1 MAKPRGRKQASVKK
15 STKPKRVIKSKQT
28 KPKSRPKT
36 KVEKPF
42 KAEEKLKSFQSGVR
56 QSVSA
61 VDSLCKTV
69 DDVVPP
75 DIQEAGVNAVQG
87 WIGGITGM
95 GVGLLMK
102 GKKKLCSKASV
113 MSKSY

>member
-1 MAKPRGRKQASVKK
+1 MTKQQ
-15 STKPKRVIKSKQT
+15 R
-28 KPKSRPKT
+28 KSRKRALAIAKKITKKPKT
-36 KVEKPF
+36 KKTF
-42 KAEEKLKSFQSGVR
+42 AAESKLKAVKKTVKN
-56 QSVSA
+56 SVGA
-61 VDSLCKTV
+61 IDSLCKTI

-75 DIQEAGVNAVQG
+75 DVQEAATSSVQG

-102 GKKKLCSKASV
+102 GKKTLCGRASV